1 MKACSSMPTRAILL
15 ALAFLIPAEPGLL
28 AQTPAGTLTLE
39 EAIALARRNNP
50 AFLQQQNDA
59 GLAEWQTREAYGG
72 LLPSSSVS
80 GGLSYQA
87 SGEQRFGAFSG
98 SDLGIGETPAYY
110 FSDYSLGMRYDLS
123 GSTLYGVKQA
133 RSSERAVDARISA
146 AAFNLSAAVTRQY
159 LAVLRAQDGVVL
171 AEQEHDRAT
180 ENYKLA
186 EARVSVGAAIPLDEK
201 QAAVELGRA
210 EVAVLQAQNQLVVER
225 LRLGEQIGTEIGE
238 GVELVSRFTV
248 GDPPASKEAL
258 LERAIA
264 QHPNLTAYRAS
275 EQAARAGVRMAQSSY
290 MPSLSLTAGWSG
302 YTRAASNDQFL
313 IDQAREGME
322 SALDQCNATNEVLRR
337 LTEPL
342 PTRDCSGLVFT
353 PDIAEGIRR
362 ENNAFPFDF
371 TSQPFGASL
380 SVSLPLFTGF
390 SRQRQVEQAKVA
402 ASDAS
407 HQRRA
412 EEMRLKTEVESA
424 YSTLVTARR
433 SESLEARNRE
443 LADEQLNLARERYR
457 VGAANFLELK
467 DAETLKARADRDY
480 LTALYSYHEALAALQ
495 AAVGEPLTLSN

>member
-1 MKACSSMPTRAILL
+1 MKPSSSMPIRAIFM
-15 ALAFLIPAEPGLL
+15 ALTFLVPAASGLL

-39 EAIALARRNNP
+39 EAIGLARRNNP

-80 GGLSYQA
+80 GGVSYQA
-87 SGEQRFGAFSG
+87 GGEQRFGSFSG
-98 SDLGIGETPAYY
+98 SDLGIGVTPAYY

-123 GSTLYGVKQA
+123 GATLYGVKQA

-159 LAVLRAQDGVVL
+159 LAVLRAQDGVAL
-171 AEQEHDRAT
+171 AQQEQDRAS
-180 ENYKLA
+180 ENYTLA

-225 LRLGEQIGTEIGE
+225 LRLGEQIGTPIGE
-238 GVELVSRFTV
+238 SVELVSRFTV
-248 GDPPASKEAL
+248 GEPPASKDAL
-258 LERAIA
+258 LERAMSN
-264 QHPNLTAYRAS
+264 HPNLTAFRAN
-275 EQAARAGVRMAQSSY
+275 EQAARAGVRMAQSNY
-290 MPSLSLTAGWSG
+290 LPTLSMSAGWSG
-302 YTRAASNDQFL
+302 YTRAASSDQFL
-313 IDQAREGME
+313 IDQAEDGLAGAMQ
-322 SALDQCNATNEVLRR
+322 QCIATNAVLTR

-342 PTRDCSGLVFT
+342 PTRDCSSLVFT
-353 PDIAEGIRR
+353 PAMADDIRR

-380 SVSLPLFTGF
+380 TVSLPLFTGF
-390 SRQRQVEQAKVA
+390 SRQRQVEQAKVT
-402 ASDAS
+402 ASDAQ

-412 EEMRLKTEVESA
+412 EEMRLRTEVESA

-433 SESLEARNRE
+433 SEELEGRNRS

-495 AAVGEPLTLSN
+495 AAVGEPLTTSN